1 MIELLVV
8 IAIIAILAGLL
19 LPSLAKAKNQ
29 ANRTRCINNNKQL
42 MLASIMYSGDNEEY
56 MPYPGWGNNP
66 PVNWAFEVLNRKR
79 PEMRTRYDVEG
90 GQLWPYIGTPDVYR
104 CSMERSNQTYFK
116 LRVSSGYQD
125 VTSYVMNGSVSAYGT
140 GVNGRPGLTFKTTD
154 FRPDD
159 VILWETD
166 ETDPFFFNDP
176 SSRPDEGISRRHN
189 EGAVVALAGGSTEF
203 MKWVNWYAE
212 AGIPGTRQR
221 GNRPGRLW
229 NNPQAPKDGFRN

>member
-1 MIELLVV
+1 MKSTKLRLFGSRGFTLIELLVV

-90 GQLWPYIGTPDVYR
+90 GQLWPYIGTPDVFR

-125 VTSYVMNGSVSAYGT
+125 VTSYVMRFGQRLRHRCQRPARSDLQNHRFPSRRCDPMG
-140 GVNGRPGLTFKTTD
+140 NGR
-154 FRPDD
+154 
-159 VILWETD
+159 
-166 ETDPFFFNDP
+166 
-176 SSRPDEGISRRHN
+176 
-189 EGAVVALAGGSTEF
+189 
-203 MKWVNWYAE
+203 
-212 AGIPGTRQR
+212 
-221 GNRPGRLW
+221 NRSVLL
-229 NNPQAPKDGFRN
+229 